1 MNQAQPAI
9 KTMSKKTTAANK
21 LDPIAVLR
29 EELTAAAVCHG
40 VERVEDLTEALVS
53 RYVDRLGGSTVYVRN
68 PRVMERE
75 RIAKEVR
82 AKFNGRNTRAL
93 AREYGVSVRWVQ
105 RLLGERR
112 VLRVENEKPAS
123 LSGCNDLELTRMFD
137 GY

>member
-1 MNQAQPAI
+1 MTMNQAQPAI
-9 KTMSKKTTAANK
+9 KTMSKKTSTANK

-53 RYVDRLGGSTVYVRN
+53 RVVQRLGGSTVYVRT

-105 RLLGERR
+105 RLVVQANGF
-112 VLRVENEKPAS
+112 N
-123 LSGCNDLELTRMFD
+123 
-137 GY
+137 

>member
-1 MNQAQPAI
+1 MTMNKAQAAT
-9 KTMSKKTTAANK
+9 KTMSNQANISADK

-53 RYVDRLGGSTVYVRN
+53 RVVQRLGGFTVYVRT

-75 RIAKEVR
+75 RLAKEVR
-82 AKFNGRNTRAL
+82 AKFNGRNARAL

-105 RLLGERR
+105 RILKESCE
-112 VLRVENEKPAS
+112 V
-123 LSGCNDLELTRMFD
+123 
-137 GY
+137 